1 MRDDADEASVVVDD
15 REMVDVV
22 FPHYLNRV
30 FERLV
35 GVDGDE
41 RRRHDGRRGKVRRV
55 PPSGDRAACDVAVGN
70 DPDDFIAADDGNSG
84 AVVIEHQH
92 GYETERR
99 RRIARG
105 RIGSHGI
112 ADFHHGKKMRRRT
125 LEHRGMEHMWR

>member
-1 MRDDADEASVVVDD
+1 LRDDADEASVVVDD

-22 FPHYLNRV
+22 FPHHLNRV

-41 RRRHDGRRGKVRRV
+41 RRRHDGRRGKLRRV
-55 PPSGDRAACDVAVGN
+55 PPSGDRAAGDVAVGN
-70 DPDDFIAADDGNSG
+70 DPDDFLAADDGDSG
-84 AVVIEHQH
+84 AIVIEHQH
-92 GYETERR
+92 GYEAERR

-112 ADFHHGKKMRRRT
+112 ADFHHLKKMRLQPHER
-125 LEHRGMEHMWR
+125 RGMQHTCV